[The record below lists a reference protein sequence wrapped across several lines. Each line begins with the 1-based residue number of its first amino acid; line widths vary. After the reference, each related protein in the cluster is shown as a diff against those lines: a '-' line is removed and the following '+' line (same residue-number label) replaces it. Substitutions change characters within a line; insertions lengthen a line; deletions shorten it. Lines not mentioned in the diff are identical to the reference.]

1 MLWQCPRLKWM
12 PLTLHIFEPF
22 SHAFLLLLKVVR
34 NCTAWAQVLGG
45 LPRIPAKKA
54 LPLFL
59 GRMQSSR
66 SFKRGN
72 KSSSPGREMKD
83 KTKRIKCFGCEH
95 ISFHFLLL
103 VSNNAPIFRMGGG
116 ICPEKHLRKNIPQ
129 VFSGD
134 HDNWRDHLALS
145 LSTLQTSFFLRCWLG
160 KMSLPGKAAQSKA
173 EEGGEGNFTTHS
185 PNASSAPQRHIL
197 FCTGRRWKLVTFPLS
212 ASLHLS
218 LQNVGMT
225 TVTFTPII
233 SAGPGGPNRA
243 GHKDPRSDLWSLQAS
258 VASGLTLLFQEGRE
272 GEEKERGLFLGLSS
286 Q

>member
-34 NCTAWAQVLGG
+34 NCTAWAKVLGG

-103 VSNNAPIFRMGGG
+103 VTNNAPIFRGGMSRETSMQKYSSG
-116 ICPEKHLRKNIPQ
+116 VFWGPWQSKGTPSTVLQHPANFLFPEMLAGKDVPPLQGCTKQSLRRWGGQFQHPLPQRLQCTSKAHTVLHGQKMKTCHIPIKWIAASIPSKRGNDNCNLHANHLRWAPGPKPCRAQRPQ
-129 VFSGD
+129 VWPVEPPSFSG
-134 HDNWRDHLALS
+134 
-145 LSTLQTSFFLRCWLG
+145 CWL
-160 KMSLPGKAAQSKA
+160 
-173 EEGGEGNFTTHS
+173 NFTFS
-185 PNASSAPQRHIL
+185 RGAG
-197 FCTGRRWKLVTFPLS
+197 GRGERK
-212 ASLHLS
+212 
-218 LQNVGMT
+218 
-225 TVTFTPII
+225 
-233 SAGPGGPNRA
+233 RA
-243 GHKDPRSDLWSLQAS
+243 
-258 VASGLTLLFQEGRE
+258 
-272 GEEKERGLFLGLSS
+272 FLGLSS